1 MCIVC
6 VGVCISP
13 SIVIF
18 TVYNKNFFSQL
29 FVMFFYSIEN
39 QNRPKELNFEF
50 GFFFFNFVSF
60 FGC

>member
-29 FVMFFYSIEN
+29 FVIFYSIEN

-50 GFFFFNFVSF
+50 GFLNFVSF